1 MTGTFGCPKTLGV
14 AMLYFNQNINTD
26 EDRSKLASTLRAL
39 ADQIEAANVTV
50 TCVSIISGFEPDIV
64 YPTHTVGRTLRTLEL
79 KYESGGYRL
88 C

>member
-1 MTGTFGCPKTLGV
+1 
-14 AMLYFNQNINTD
+14 MLHFNQNINTD
-26 EDRSKLASTLRAL
+26 EDRSKLASILRAL

-50 TCVSIISGFEPDIV
+50 TLVSILSEFEPDIV
-64 YPTHTVGRTLRTLEL
+64 YPTHTVGRNLRTLEL